1 MKKSFLLTIF
11 ALLISTIIYSQVPQE
26 FSYQSVI
33 RDNTG
38 KLVINQQVTVDI
50 KIMSSTG
57 TVYSENHSV
66 VSSSNGLVSVDVGS
80 KNATSFS
87 SIDWGSSSH
96 SMEVTITTAKGL
108 TISTESKLLSVP
120 YALFAGDVSTSA
132 VGSQGPKGDKGDKG
146 DKGSRKVLC
155 PDIVT
160 CPDNANANIKIR
172 KL

>member
-11 ALLISTIIYSQVPQE
+11 ALLISTIVYSQVPQE

-57 TVYSENHSV
+57 TVYSENHSI

-80 KNATSFS
+80 KNTTSFS
-87 SIDWGSSSH
+87 NILPLK
-96 SMEVTITTAKGL
+96 AKSL
-108 TISTESKLLSVP
+108 SLSLLYALLSLVVECL
-120 YALFAGDVSTSA
+120 YLNISDRLLVQIFL
-132 VGSQGPKGDKGDKG
+132 
-146 DKGSRKVLC
+146 VLSLRLG
-155 PDIVT
+155 IFS
-160 CPDNANANIKIR
+160 IR
-172 KL
+172 